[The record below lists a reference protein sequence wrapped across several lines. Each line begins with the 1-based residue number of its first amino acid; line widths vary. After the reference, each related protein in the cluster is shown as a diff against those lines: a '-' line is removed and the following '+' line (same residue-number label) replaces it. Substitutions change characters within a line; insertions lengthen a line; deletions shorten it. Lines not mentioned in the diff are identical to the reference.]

1 MKKITLVLMILAAAF
16 FTVSVVTGCK
26 TPPPPAPVEEPPP
39 PPEPEPEPEA
49 QPALPP
55 SINVSLSPQP
65 FGPDGDGTDDELTIA
80 VSVTAQSPIVS
91 WSVTVSEPVEPFLP
105 FYERSG
111 EGDIPSRITWNGVG
125 TSGELV
131 QSAMDYPLTVSVT
144 DANGQTATVEDTIRV
159 DVLVINEGGT
169 LRVIVP
175 AIMFAANTGDFSG
188 LDEEVTA
195 NNDRILRRIAE
206 ILNRF
211 GNYSIQI
218 EGHANPTTPPNTRRR
233 TQEEEGSRREV
244 GLQPLSEERAKTVL
258 EYLANLGVNR
268 DRLSSVG
275 MGSARVIVEY
285 ENRDYWWQNRRVE
298 FILVR

>member
-1 MKKITLVLMILAAAF
+1 MKKIILVPMILAAAF
-16 FTVSVVTGCK
+16 FTVSIVTGCT

-39 PPEPEPEPEA
+39 PPEPEPEA
-49 QPALPP
+49 QPVLPP

-80 VSVTAQSPIVS
+80 VSVTSQSPIVG
-91 WSVTVSEPVEPFLP
+91 WSVLVSEPVEPYLP
-105 FYERSG
+105 FYELSG
-111 EGDIPSRITWNGVG
+111 EGDIPGSITWDGIG

-144 DANGQTATVEDTIRV
+144 DADGQTAVFEGVIRI
-159 DVLVINEGGT
+159 DVLVRNEGGT

-175 AIMFAANTGDFSG
+175 SIMFGPNIGDFSG
-188 LDEEVTA
+188 LAEDVME
-195 NNDRILRRIAE
+195 NNDRVLRRIAE

-211 GNYSIQI
+211 GEYSIRI

-233 TQEEEGSRREV
+233 TQEEEGSRREI

-258 EYLANLGVNR
+258 EYLANLGVNSE
-268 DRLSSVG
+268 RLSSVG
-275 MGSARVIVEY
+275 MGGTRVIVEY
-285 ENRDYWWQNRRVE
+285 ENNDYWWQNRRVE